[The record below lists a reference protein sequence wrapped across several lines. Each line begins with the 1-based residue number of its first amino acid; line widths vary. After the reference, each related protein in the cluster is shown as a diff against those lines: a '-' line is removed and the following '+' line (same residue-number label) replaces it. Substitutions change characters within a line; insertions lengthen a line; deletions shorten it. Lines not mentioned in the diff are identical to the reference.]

1 MIIVRGTT
9 PSIVSEIPEDID
21 MSRAVEVWFSISQL
35 SKLIADDTFSNGSV
49 AIDGQQ
55 IEIEL
60 TQEQTLALKVGVPT
74 NIGIRILLD
83 DGEAFASYDPEPVVI
98 KDIVKGGVITNGG

>member
-21 MSRAVEVWFSISQL
+21 MSRAVEVWFSINQL
-35 SKLIADDTFSNGSV
+35 SSLIADNTFSGGSV
-49 AIDGQQ
+49 AIDGQE

-60 TQEQTLALKVGVPT
+60 TQEQTLALKVGAPVK
-74 NIGIRILLD
+74 IGIRILLD
-83 DGEAFASYDPEPVVI
+83 DGEAFASYDPEPVIV
-98 KDIVKGGVITNGG
+98 KDIVKGGVIANGG